1 MINLF
6 PRDYIV
12 WDLETSGLD
21 PLNNHILEVAV
32 AVVRADIVVDSW
44 SSLLKF
50 DGEIDPRAQEVHGI
64 SKEMCNTEGAPAI
77 DVLSRL
83 VGYIRSAEAHITHN
97 GTKFDIPF
105 LYNALKSL
113 GSGVTEESLTVAHI
127 DTAALYKSNKMGSR
141 KHWRETLHDFSVRTL
156 NERVAGLKYNVG
168 ACCDDLG
175 ISREGVE
182 QHRALADVLLTNQ
195 IYTKLTT

>member
-83 VGYIRSAEAHITHN
+83 IEYIRSSEAHVTHN

-113 GSGVTEESLTVAHI
+113 GSGVTEESLTVTHI

-141 KHWRETLHDFSVRTL
+141 KRWRETLHDFSVRTL

-195 IYTKLTT
+195 IYTKLTA